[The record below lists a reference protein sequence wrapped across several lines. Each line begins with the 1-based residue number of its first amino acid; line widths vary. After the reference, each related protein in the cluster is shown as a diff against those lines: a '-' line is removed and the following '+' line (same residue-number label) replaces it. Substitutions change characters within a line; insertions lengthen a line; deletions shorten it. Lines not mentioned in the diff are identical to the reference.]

1 MSEANAKDA
10 RSRCDLLAEVMR
22 SRSAFYRL
30 LSRLFLK
37 PLEDDDIKMLTD
49 MDFVSQASEMGDG
62 SMLAQGLNDMG
73 RGLRRQHSGTRMLLS
88 TDYTMCFDG
97 VPTKDGKVAAPYASV
112 FLSEDGLLCREPR
125 NDVYRLFAQSGL
137 RLKKGVD
144 LPEDHISFEF
154 EYLAILADRAAE
166 AAEHGRASEAER
178 MVDDSINF
186 LENHLV
192 TWLPMLADIAG
203 SLLKTRFYQGVM
215 KAAVGYVELDRQT
228 LSDAKGLCRE
238 AA

>member
-1 MSEANAKDA
+1 MLESNAQA
-10 RSRCDLLAEVMR
+10 IGSRCDVLAEVME

-37 PLEDDDIKMLTD
+37 PLDEDDIKALTD
-49 MDFVSQASEMGDG
+49 MDFVSQAKEMGDD
-62 SMLAQGLNDMG
+62 SLLACGLNDMG

-88 TDYTMCFDG
+88 TDFTMCFDG
-97 VPTKDGKVAAPYASV
+97 IRAKDGKVARPYASV
-112 FLSEDGLLCREPR
+112 FLSEEGLLYSEPR
-125 NDVYRLFAQSGL
+125 NEAYRCFLQSGL

-154 EYLAILADRAAE
+154 EYLAILADRATE
-166 AAEHGRASEAER
+166 AAKRESIDEVENII
-178 MVDDSINF
+178 DDSTDFI
-186 LENHLV
+186 ENYV
-192 TWLPMLADIAG
+192 ATWLPQLADLAG
-203 SLLKTRFYQGVM
+203 SLLETRFYQGVV

-228 LSDAKGLCRE
+228 LADAKDLCRE